1 MNKENNNANVCVEL
15 FIDLD
20 NVKEFYNNKFLA
32 AKKIIDSIDLPPNED
47 PFALR
52 SMIWGKISKD
62 NWGAFSCKHSRFE
75 LTKWRTSN
83 NVIVFKNQCLDCGR
97 IANQKGAKKYSQG
110 DEWWFNKNAE
120 EFSKDILSRT
130 HSKIYDLVN
139 SKISA
144 YDLKIK
150 EQKDLDYKKY
160 LLTPEWRAKRERV
173 LIRDNYLCQGCLSNR
188 ANEVHHTT
196 YANFGDELFFQL
208 ISLCKECHEKVHK
221 DKNK

>member
-1 MNKENNNANVCVEL
+1 LNKENNNKDIGAEI

-32 AKKIIDSIDLPPNED
+32 TKKIIDSIELQSNENPFDLR
-47 PFALR
+47 AMVWR
-52 SMIWGKISKD
+52 KIQKENSLE
-62 NWGAFSCKHSRFE
+62 FSCKHSRFE

-83 NVIVFKNQCLDCGR
+83 NVIVFRNQCLDCGR
-97 IANQKGAKKYSQG
+97 IANQKGAKKYSKG
-110 DEWWFNKNAE
+110 NEYWFNKNAE
-120 EFSKDILSRT
+120 EFSRDINT
-130 HSKIYDLVN
+130 KTY
-139 SKISA
+139 SKISE
-144 YDLKIK
+144 YIDKKINDYELKRK

-160 LLTPEWRAKRERV
+160 LQTPEWKAKRERV
-173 LIRDNYLCQGCLSNR
+173 LIRDNYLCQGCLQNR
-188 ANEVHHTT
+188 AVDVHHMS